1 MAARTR
7 GRNPSDRETRSGLGT
22 AVDRVLD
29 LLVAQVGGAGG
40 LRLRVRQPGVEDV
53 AVAEVDA
60 VAAEEMVIP
69 AEMLPRLDVP
79 RRRAGGGLSAR
90 PHLSVRTERDGR
102 FHFTWIEAGAWE
114 LRVAAQDFVPLR
126 TAAVARPGATEE
138 RDLVLS
144 VIMTVASR
152 PEEVSANLCAPLI
165 FNLANRRA
173 MQYVLNDQRYPVKY
187 FVFKGVAAGAPAPS
201 PSNSGERLDP
211 RSLSLR

>member
-1 MAARTR
+1 MKIETARF
-7 GRNPSDRETRSGLGT
+7 
-22 AVDRVLD
+22 
-29 LLVAQVGGAGG
+29 GA
-40 LRLRVRQPGVEDV
+40 L
-53 AVAEVDA
+53 EVDPA
-60 VAAEEMVIP
+60 QIFTFPMGLLGFAALKSFVIV
-69 AEMLPRLDVP
+69 ERERHHFKWLQSLD
-79 RRRAGGGLSAR
+79 
-90 PHLSVRTERDGR
+90 D
-102 FHFTWIEAGAWE
+102 
-114 LRVAAQDFVPLR
+114 
-126 TAAVARPGATEE
+126 AAVAFVLGDPLSFYPGYRAEIKRAELQALAPLEE

-187 FVFKGVAAGAPAPS
+187 FVFKGAAAGAPAPS